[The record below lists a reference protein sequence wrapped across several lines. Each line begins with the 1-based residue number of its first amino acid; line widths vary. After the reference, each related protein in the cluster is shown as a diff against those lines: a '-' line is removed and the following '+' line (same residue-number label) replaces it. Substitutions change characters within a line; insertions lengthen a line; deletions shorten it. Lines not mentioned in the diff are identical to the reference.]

1 MYIERLQA
9 RIEPLKSQL
18 IHHPL
23 YQEMSS
29 ISDVKIFMQHH
40 QFAVWD
46 FMSLVKYLQRELT
59 CVSLPW
65 MPVGSAQTR
74 FLINEIVLGEE
85 SDVDAF
91 GNRISHF
98 ELYAQAMKELGVST
112 QWMEAVL
119 QFVQN
124 GASVSEALEKAV
136 VPASIQDF
144 VNLTFRF
151 IEEGKVHV
159 VAAVFT
165 FGREDLIPDM
175 FSSMV
180 NELNTDGSLN
190 TFRYYLERHIEV
202 DGDHHSHLALQ
213 MLSELCGEDGQ
224 KWQEAEVAVEQC
236 LQARITLWDGVLSS
250 LNRESLGMTSV
261 FN

>member
-1 MYIERLQA
+1 MSIERLQNQIA
-9 RIEPLKSQL
+9 PLKQQL

-23 YQEMSS
+23 YREMSS
-29 ISDVKIFMQHH
+29 LSDVRIFMKHH
-40 QFAVWD
+40 HFAVWD

-65 MPVGSAQTR
+65 MPKGSAQTR

-85 SDVDAF
+85 SDVDAI

-98 ELYAQAMKELGVST
+98 ELYSQAMKEVGANAKTLEQMLDYLHLGLSI
-112 QWMEAVL
+112 
-119 QFVQN
+119 
-124 GASVSEALEKAV
+124 SEALQKAK

-144 VNLTFRF
+144 VNLTFQF
-151 IEEGKVHV
+151 IAEGKVHV

-165 FGREDLIPDM
+165 FGREDLIPAM

-180 NELNTDGSLN
+180 NELNTDGSLD

-202 DGDHHSHLALQ
+202 DGDHHSHLAYQ
-213 MLSELCGEDGQ
+213 MLSELCGEDEL
-224 KWQEAEVAVEQC
+224 KWKEAEEAVEQC
-236 LQARITLWDGVLSS
+236 LQARIKLWDGVHAELTNVRSE
-250 LNRESLGMTSV
+250 LV
-261 FN
+261 Q

>member
-1 MYIERLQA
+1 MSIERLQS
-9 RIEPLKSQL
+9 RIAPLKSQL
-18 IHHPL
+18 IQHPL
-23 YQEMSS
+23 YREMSS
-29 ISDVKIFMQHH
+29 LSDVRIFMQHH
-40 QFAVWD
+40 LFAVWD

-65 MPVGSAQTR
+65 MPKGNAQTR

-91 GNRISHF
+91 GKRISHF
-98 ELYAQAMKELGVST
+98 ELYSQAMKEVGASIEL
-112 QWMEAVL
+112 MELVF
-119 QFVQN
+119 QFIQN
-124 GASVSEALEKAV
+124 GSSVSEALERAD
-136 VPASIQDF
+136 VPSSIKDF

-202 DGDHHSHLALQ
+202 DGDHHSHLAYQ
-213 MLSELCGEDGQ
+213 MLSELCGEDAQ
-224 KWQEAEVAVEQC
+224 KWQEAELAVEQC
-236 LQARITLWDGVLSS
+236 LQARIKLWDGVCAELTNVRSE
-250 LNRESLGMTSV
+250 LV
-261 FN
+261 Q